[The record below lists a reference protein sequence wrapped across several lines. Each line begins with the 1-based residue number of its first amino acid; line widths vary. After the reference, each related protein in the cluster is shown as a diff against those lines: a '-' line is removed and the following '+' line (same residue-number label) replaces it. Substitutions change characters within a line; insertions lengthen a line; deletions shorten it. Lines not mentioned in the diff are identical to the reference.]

1 VEGVQDLIYSLTF
14 QPVAKSM
21 ITAGANNGGN
31 SLGLDSVD
39 GPLVVL
45 TLTASFTD
53 ATADETVVSTSKS
66 LFSQIRD
73 AATKANALNP
83 WIYYN
88 YAESSQEVIASYGAA
103 SVKNLK
109 AVSARVDPRG
119 FFQKI
124 QPGGF
129 KL

>member
-1 VEGVQDLIYSLTF
+1 MEGVQNLIYSLTF

-21 ITAGANNGGN
+21 ITASVNNGGN
-31 SLGLDSVD
+31 SLGLESAD

-45 TLTASFTD
+45 TLTASYTD
-53 ATADETVVSTSKS
+53 ATADETVVSTSRS
-66 LFSQIRD
+66 LFSEITA

-88 YAESSQEVIASYGAA
+88 YAASTQEVIASYGAA

-109 AVSARVDPRG
+109 AVSARVDPKG